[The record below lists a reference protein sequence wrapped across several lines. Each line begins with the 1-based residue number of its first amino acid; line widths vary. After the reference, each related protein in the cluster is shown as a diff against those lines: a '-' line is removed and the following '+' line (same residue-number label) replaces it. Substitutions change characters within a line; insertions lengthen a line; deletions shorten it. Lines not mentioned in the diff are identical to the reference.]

1 MRVLSN
7 ILIEQGYKVQRA
19 ISDELALNAAFAS
32 PTDLIL
38 LDIMMPE
45 MDGYE
50 VCQRLKTNEITRKIP
65 VIFLSVLDDVQD
77 KIKAFKVGGS
87 DYINKPFQL
96 EEVVARINSHIALQ
110 KLQKQ
115 LHENN
120 ERLQDSQALLES
132 ILNSSLD
139 GISVFSAE

>member
-50 VCQRLKTNEITRKIP
+50 VCQRLKANEITRKIS

>member
-1 MRVLSN
+1 M
-7 ILIEQGYKVQRA
+7 IEQGYKVQRA

-50 VCQRLKTNEITRKIP
+50 VCQRLKANEITRKIS